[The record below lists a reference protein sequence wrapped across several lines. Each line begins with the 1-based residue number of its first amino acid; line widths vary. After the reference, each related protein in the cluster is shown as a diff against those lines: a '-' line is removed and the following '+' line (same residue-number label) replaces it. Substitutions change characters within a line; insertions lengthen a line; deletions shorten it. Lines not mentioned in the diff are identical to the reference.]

1 MSQQRPYVDFKE
13 VKAKI
18 SLPEALHVFGIADR
32 FQWKGQTLC
41 GVCPLPRHVHG
52 PSPNPEQFKINSKDG
67 TWVWKCFGDC
77 QTGGDVIE
85 FCKAMTGL
93 DNAHVRFWLADKF
106 GDRLSNGT
114 KKNGQAETKK
124 DTACAANGEL
134 AKQTASLDETTVPTP
149 QAQLKPLRFF
159 LRLDPDVEY
168 LRQRN
173 VTVEAIVRYGLGL
186 CHKGMMAEYIAMPLH
201 DPHHPDSL
209 VGYLGRWPG
218 EDHNE
223 QDRPRY
229 KLPKDFPKSQVIFG
243 LREALQDNDKKPLI
257 VVEGPF
263 GVFALVQAGYAAVAI
278 LGSSL
283 SDEQAA
289 ILASTGRP
297 IVLMFDG
304 DQAGQ
309 NGMNAAVEKLL
320 PRCFVR
326 TVQLEEEMQ
335 PDRLAKEQMAALLSF
350 MS

>member
-1 MSQQRPYVDFKE
+1 MSQTRPYVNFAE
-13 VKAKI
+13 VKEKI
-18 SLPEALHVFGIADR
+18 SIMDAMEVFGIADR
-32 FQWKGQTLC
+32 FQWKGKTLVGC
-41 GVCPLPRHVHG
+41 CPLPAHPHG
-52 PSPNPEQFKINSKDG
+52 PEPNAEQFKVDIKNGRS
-67 TWVWKCFGDC
+67 VFFCFGDC
-77 QTGGDVIE
+77 KAGGSVID
-85 FCKAMTGL
+85 FCMAMTGL
-93 DNAHVRFWLADKF
+93 DEAHIRFWFASKF
-106 GDRLSNGT
+106 GDRLSTG
-114 KKNGQAETKK
+114 KRNGQVAEKK
-124 DTACAANGEL
+124 DTACTANGEL
-134 AKQTASLDETTVPTP
+134 AAQTESLSKTTVPTP

-173 VTVEAIVRYGLGL
+173 VTAETIVRYGLGL
-186 CHKGMMAEYIAMPLH
+186 CHKGMMAGYIAMPLH

-243 LREALQDNDKKPLI
+243 LREALQSNDKRPLI
-257 VVEGPF
+257 VVEGAF

-289 ILASTGRP
+289 ILAGTGRP
-297 IVLMFDG
+297 IILMFDG

-309 NGMNAAVEKLL
+309 NGMKAATDKLI

-326 TVQLEEEMQ
+326 SVQLEEELQ
-335 PDRLAKEQMAALLSF
+335 PDSLATEHLAGALSF
-350 MS
+350 LS